1 MSNIYKDI
9 EVDRNLYH
17 LMNLLFDLDRYN
29 FDSDIIRLLNE
40 LKTLVDKKL
49 FANYDFSNYNIM
61 SEKIVIRFLLNE

>member
-17 LMNLLFDLDRYN
+17 LMNLLFDLDCYN